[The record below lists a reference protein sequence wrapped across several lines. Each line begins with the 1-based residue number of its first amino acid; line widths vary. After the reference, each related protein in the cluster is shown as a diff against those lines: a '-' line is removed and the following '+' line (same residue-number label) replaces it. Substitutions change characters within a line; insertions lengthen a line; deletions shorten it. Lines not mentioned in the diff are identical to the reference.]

1 MKKRKLSEE
10 EEKEI
15 EESKEFI
22 RSIVEEGSKNIP
34 KTNGE
39 LVLKIRELREL
50 ITEIEEYKNYDKYIA
65 EAEAERR
72 KTEEAFN
79 RWRTKRRFE
88 KFFRA
93 SIRKAG
99 MVSEHKK
106 VNLEELEKKLTAF
119 EPFLDKKYWKSVT
132 LGILEIIAIINC
144 PQTIEE
150 AVAEYEKSHT

>member
-1 MKKRKLSEE
+1 M
-10 EEKEI
+10 
-15 EESKEFI
+15 
-22 RSIVEEGSKNIP
+22 EEGSKNIP
-34 KTNGE
+34 ETNGE

-50 ITEIEEYKNYDKYIA
+50 ITAIEEYKNYDKYIA

-99 MVSEHKK
+99 LVSEHKK
-106 VNLEELEKKLTAF
+106 QGLY
-119 EPFLDKKYWKSVT
+119 PCFLYYLVMYIFRHCERS
-132 LGILEIIAIINC
+132 EAI
-144 PQTIEE
+144 
-150 AVAEYEKSHT
+150 